1 MSDFRILLDVDGVLG
16 DFIGHTLK
24 GMGTLWNPAELPCR
38 DDFKTWNLFDTITDE
53 EQQKFCNRL
62 WRKKGWCNAIPPFPD
77 AIHAVNRLRNNGE
90 IYAVTAPL
98 SKSSH
103 WVNERYEWLQ
113 HWFFIPPENVIFAYD
128 KGVISGDLFVDD
140 KPANVCRWASYFQG
154 RSLLWSASYNQSEA
168 LPPMPNVARVY
179 GWEQVHNEVFLQ
191 KLLTDLNPTP

>member
-24 GMGTLWNPAELPCR
+24 GMGTLWSPPDLPGQ
-38 DDFKTWNLFDTITDE
+38 DDFKTWNLFDTITDG

-62 WRKKGWCNAIPPFPD
+62 WRKKGWCNSIPPFPA
-77 AIHAVNRLRNNGE
+77 AIHAVNRLRKSGE

-128 KGVISGDLFVDD
+128 KGIISGDLFVDD
-140 KPANVCRWASYFQG
+140 KPANVCR
-154 RSLLWSASYNQSEA
+154 
-168 LPPMPNVARVY
+168 
-179 GWEQVHNEVFLQ
+179 
-191 KLLTDLNPTP
+191 